1 MKRRSFIGGALG
13 VTAGPTPAACG
24 GDPRTTPAGGR
35 RGGGATEIVYWL
47 WQDDATDPP
56 WTNLA
61 KGFNASQTDVK
72 VTLETIPLDQYQNK
86 LTTAAMNNTG
96 PDAAR
101 CKDWWLGQYAPEGAT
116 ADLTAFVD
124 GWAAKGDMVEGLWDT
139 GRLPGATDVYM
150 LPHQYVTLY
159 MYYRKDYFDEAGLQA
174 PTTQDEFLAAAK
186 ALTKGDRYAMDVRG
200 GGGGQDQWL
209 AWMYAGGARVVDDS
223 GAVVL
228 NDATGVEANQRYLSI
243 VTELNAAPPGS
254 ITAAFADVKTNFA
267 SGLTA
272 MMIHHPGSLKE
283 MTEVYGDKLGVIP
296 IPGTG
301 TPPARTLGSMSGN
314 IIMANSKKQE
324 AAWKWIS
331 WLSEKDQMATMS
343 TSPQGQLPVLTSVM
357 ESEAF
362 TSDPN
367 LKVAIDAIPN
377 ALTWPALKGVA
388 TLAGKEWNPTIQRGF
403 QGELTSQQTLDA
415 MATVLKG

>member
-1 MKRRSFIGGALG
+1 
-13 VTAGPTPAACG
+13 
-24 GDPRTTPAGGR
+24 
-35 RGGGATEIVYWL
+35 
-47 WQDDATDPP
+47 
-56 WTNLA
+56 
-61 KGFNASQTDVK
+61 
-72 VTLETIPLDQYQNK
+72 
-86 LTTAAMNNTG
+86 MNNTG

-101 CKDWWLGQYAPEGAT
+101 CKDWWLGQFAPEGAT

-159 MYYRKDYFDEAGLQA
+159 MYYRKDYFEEAGLQA

-186 ALTKGDRYAMDVRG
+186 ALTKGDRYGMDVRG

-209 AWMYAGGARVVDDS
+209 AWMYAGGARVVDES

-228 NDATGVEANQRYLSI
+228 NDATGVEVNQRYLSI

-357 ESEAF
+357 ESDAF

>member
-1 MKRRSFIGGALG
+1 MKRRSFLGGALG
-13 VTAGPTPAACG
+13 ATAGLTLAACG
-24 GDPRTTPAGGR
+24 GDPATTP
-35 RGGGATEIVYWL
+35 GGGSSGGGTTEIVYWL
-47 WQDDATDPP
+47 WQDDATDPT

-61 KGFNASQTDVK
+61 KGFNEAQTDVK

-101 CKDWWLGQYAPEGAT
+101 CKDWWLGQFAPEGAT

-159 MYYRKDYFDEAGLQA
+159 MYYRKDYFEEAGLQA

-186 ALTKGDRYAMDVRG
+186 ALTKGDRYGMDVRG

-324 AAWKWIS
+324 AAWRWIS